1 MYDNLSELSD
11 KTEYSTKIFENKL
24 KKVVDKGFWKWYS
37 KQAVARQCT
46 DENFDNWTVKHIY
59 NPRKFFERD
68 SLERQ
73 AHSKNDR
80 KIL

>member
-1 MYDNLSELSD
+1 MYDTLSELSD
-11 KTEYSTKIFENKL
+11 KNWYSTKFFENKW
-24 KKVVDKGFWKWYS
+24 KKLLTNGFDSDIVNKLS
-37 KQAVARQCT
+37 RTTA
-46 DENFDNWTVKHIY
+46 DENLDNWTVKHIY